1 MILGKILK
9 ESIDRKASDVI
20 IAVESYPYLKIDGE
34 MVPLESYGILSKEVV
49 EQEVF
54 TIMSERQRDKFEAEL
69 ELDYSIDLK
78 WYSRFRVNVLHQKKG
93 ISIVFR
99 IIRNEL
105 PKFED
110 LMLPPYILEFVQ
122 RKSGLILITGWVG
135 TGKSTTMSVLV
146 DYINKNFKKHII
158 TVEDPIEFVFDNEQS
173 LIEQREVGTSTRSFE
188 NGLKYALRQASDV
201 IMIGEMRDLETFRLA
216 LRAAETGNLV
226 IATLHTSGAART
238 IARVIDMFPWDEK
251 EQIKQQLSES
261 LIAVV
266 WQDLLKRKDGKGRI
280 PTLEILV
287 NTTSVANIIRRG
299 QTHQLPN
306 AIETGKAVGMI
317 PMKKSLEILLKNNL
331 ISEEAFENYSK
342 FLGRIQEEEG
352 TN

>member
-1 MILGKILK
+1 MILWKILK

-20 IAVESYPYLKIDGE
+20 IAVDSYPHLKIDGE
-34 MVPLESYGILSKEVV
+34 MVPLESYGILPKEVV
-49 EQEVF
+49 EQEVYG
-54 TIMSERQRDKFEAEL
+54 IMSERQRDKFEAEL

-78 WYSRFRVNVLHQKKG
+78 GYSRFRVNVLHQKKW

-135 TGKSTTMSVLV
+135 TGKSTTMSVLI

-158 TVEDPIEFVFDNEQS
+158 TVEDPIEYVFDNDKS
-173 LIEQREVGTSTRSFE
+173 LIEQREVWTSTRSFE

-201 IMIGEMRDLETFRLA
+201 IMIWEMRDLDTFRLA

-226 IATLHTSGAART
+226 LATLHTSGAART
-238 IARVIDMFPWDEK
+238 IARVIDMFPGEEK
-251 EQIKQQLSES
+251 EQVKQQLSES
-261 LIAVV
+261 LVAVV

-306 AIETGKAVGMI
+306 AIETGKSVGMI
-317 PMKKSLEILLKNNL
+317 PMKKSLEILLKNNF
-331 ISEEAFENYSK
+331 ISEEDFENYSK
-342 FLGRIQEEEG
+342 FLGRIQEEEWS
-352 TN
+352 N

>member
-9 ESIDRKASDVI
+9 ESIDKKASDVI
-20 IAVESYPYLKIDGE
+20 IAVDSYPYLKIDGE

-49 EQEVF
+49 EQEVYA
-54 TIMSERQRDKFEAEL
+54 IMSERQRDKFEAEL

-110 LMLPPYILEFVQ
+110 LMLPPHILEFVN

-135 TGKSTTMSVLV
+135 TGKSTTMSVLI
-146 DYINKNFKKHII
+146 DYINSHYKKHII
-158 TVEDPIEFVFDNEQS
+158 TVEDPIEYVFDNKSS
-173 LIEQREVGTSTRSFE
+173 LIEQREVGSSTRSFE

-226 IATLHTSGAART
+226 LATLHTSGAART
-238 IARVIDMFPWDEK
+238 IARVIDMFPWEEK
-251 EQIKQQLSES
+251 EQVKQQLSES
-261 LIAVV
+261 LVAVI
-266 WQDLLKRKDGKGRI
+266 WQDLLRRWDKKGRI
-280 PTLEILV
+280 PCLEILV
-287 NTTSVANIIRRG
+287 NNTSVSNIIRRG

-306 AIETGKAVGMI
+306 AIETGRASGMI
-317 PMKKSLEILLKNNL
+317 PMKKSLEILQTNNL
-331 ISEEAFENYSK
+331 ISAEDYDNYSK

-352 TN
+352 GA